1 MPWGLFSLALLLAY
15 VLQTAV
21 LQHFDNLAWLDLL
34 LALALACG
42 LMAPIA
48 EARLAGWITGL
59 AQDIGTDGPLG
70 LHALAAGLAVL
81 ALTALREL
89 VNREVWWVR
98 WLAALA
104 VALPAQLLV
113 QLHDRY
119 LQGAAVTWG
128 LMVGH
133 ALETA
138 LAAALLAALAPGVSR
153 LLKRRR
159 RYSVFRW

>member
-21 LQHFDNLAWLDLL
+21 LQHFASAWLDLPL
-34 LALALACG
+34 TLALVCG
-42 LMAPIA
+42 LMAPTA

-59 AQDIGTDGPLG
+59 AQDIGTDSPLG
-70 LHALAAGLAVL
+70 LHAFAAGLAVF

-104 VALPAQLLV
+104 VALPAQFLV

-119 LQGAAVTWG
+119 VQGAAVTWG
-128 LMVGH
+128 QMAGH

-138 LAAALLAALAPGVSR
+138 LVAALLAALAPGLLR

-159 RYSVFRW
+159 RYSVFR